1 MATKKAAKK
10 PATAKPPTKSEVYAA
25 IAEKT
30 GLAKKQ
36 VAGVFEALAGVAAAN
51 LGKKGSG
58 VFVVPPGL
66 LKLTVKNI
74 PAKPA
79 GKRMDPFTKTEKLFP
94 AKPASKRVRAR
105 PMKSLKDM
113 V

>member
-1 MATKKAAKK
+1 MAAKKAAKK
-10 PATAKPPTKSEVYAA
+10 AATGKPPTKSEVYAS

-30 GLAKKQ
+30 GLAKRQ
-36 VAGVFEALAGVAAAN
+36 VAGVFEALAGVASAN

-66 LKLTVKNI
+66 LKLTVKSI
-74 PAKPA
+74 PARPA
-79 GKRMDPFTKTEKLFP
+79 GKYMDPFTKTEKMRA

>member
-1 MATKKAAKK
+1 MAAKKAAKK
-10 PATAKPPTKSEVYAA
+10 AATGKPPTKSEVYAT

-30 GLAKKQ
+30 GLAKRQ
-36 VAGVFEALAGVAAAN
+36 VAGVFEALAGVASAN

-66 LKLTVKNI
+66 LKLTVKSI
-74 PAKPA
+74 PARPA
-79 GKRMDPFTKTEKLFP
+79 GKYLDPFTKTEKMRA